1 MNSEPN
7 PIEGNRSVWQS
18 LQSRRA
24 LLKRAACGFGSLA
37 LAGINNRS
45 TAGNSSPQ
53 NPLAALP
60 SYIPARAKR
69 IIFLFMQ
76 GGPSHVDSFDF
87 KPHLEASH
95 MKEVDIMGYRFN
107 NFRKATKQ
115 VMMKPLW
122 EFQNYGQT
130 GKQVSGL
137 FPETAKHV
145 DDLCFIHSMHTEG
158 VAHGPSTL
166 FLHTGSVNTVRPSV
180 GSWISYGLGT
190 ENANMPSFVTIC
202 PTARMGGPQ
211 NYGNAFLPAIHQGT
225 PIGKAEQAVQEA
237 VIKDIINPRLSQ
249 SEQLQRFRLLQKLN
263 ETQLSQSPSS
273 DAMNANLNAF
283 ELAYRMQM
291 TAPELMDLNTESDA
305 TQKIYGI
312 GEKET
317 DQYGRQCLLARK
329 MAESGVRYIQV
340 NYSDND
346 GGNPKWDQHSN
357 LPRHEQHALAVDK
370 PISGLL
376 TDLKSRGLL
385 EDTLV
390 WWGGEFGRTPFS
402 QNNNGRDHNPFGF
415 TVWMGGGGVK
425 PGFSYGATDEY
436 GYQAVENK
444 VHMHDLHATVL
455 HLMGLDHEQLTFR
468 HAGRDYRLT
477 DVYGNVVRDI
487 IA

>member
-1 MNSEPN
+1 MMNNALP
-7 PIEGNRSVWQS
+7 PTLDQQGWQN

-37 LAGINNRS
+37 LAGLS
-45 TAGNSSPQ
+45 QQTVTSASSLD
-53 NPLAALP
+53 NPLEALP
-60 SYIPARAKR
+60 THMPARAKR

-76 GGPSHVDSFDF
+76 GGPSHVDSFDY
-87 KPHLEASH
+87 KPQLEANH
-95 MKEVDIMGYRFN
+95 LKEVDIMGYRFN

-122 EFQNYGQT
+122 GYQRYGQT
-130 GKQVSGL
+130 GKPVSAL

-180 GSWISYGLGT
+180 GSWVSYGLGS

-225 PIGKAEQAVQEA
+225 PIGNADQPVKSAG
-237 VIKDIINPRLSQ
+237 IKDIINPRLSQ
-249 SEQLQRFRLLQKLN
+249 TEQLKRFQLLQKLN
-263 ETQLSQSPSS
+263 KTQLAQSPSN

-291 TAPELMDLNTESDA
+291 TAPKLMDLNSEPDSIN
-305 TQKIYGI
+305 KLYGI

-317 DQYGRQCLLARK
+317 DNYGRQCLMARK

-357 LPRHEQHALAVDK
+357 LPRHEQHARAVDK

-376 TDLKSRGLL
+376 TDLKARGLL

-415 TVWMGGGGVK
+415 TVWLAGGGVK
-425 PGFSYGATDEY
+425 PGFSYGATDQY

-455 HLMGLDHEQLTFR
+455 HLMGLDHEHLTFR

-477 DVYGNVVRDI
+477 DVYGNVVKDI